1 MTSDPDQAATSAGA
15 DVRGRI
21 RPLGA
26 FVANQIAAGE
36 VVERPASIVKELVE
50 NSLDAGAGAIRVEVE
65 QAGVRRVRVVDDGD
79 GIHPDDLRLAV
90 SRHATSKIV
99 SAGDLGAVATLGFR
113 GEALASAASV
123 SRLSIT
129 SRHRAADH
137 AWRLEVEGG
146 EEKACRPA
154 AHPQGTTVEV
164 ADLFYNTPAR
174 RKFLKT
180 ERTELVHID
189 QVVRRVALA
198 HPAVGFALQAGSRSL
213 DGVRPGDVDERMA
226 ALLGATFVERSVAVD
241 ESSADLRLW
250 GRVAVPTYSDSRPTR
265 QHLYV
270 NGRPVRDRLAAHAI
284 RQAYRDVLF
293 HGRHPVFVL
302 FLELA
307 PELVDVNV
315 HPTKDEVRFRR
326 SRDVHDF
333 LFGKLA
339 RALRDLRPAP
349 RADSQPVPGA
359 GAHAPP
365 GRRDRFGAETSGAPP
380 SLARLFH
387 EVRDERPP
395 AATAHESGHLPRR
408 ATMETEDAPPALA
421 VPPLGHALAQL
432 HGVYVLAQN
441 AAGLVIV
448 DMHAAHE
455 RITYERMKA
464 QLLAGSVRRQRLLV
478 PVALDVSGAE
488 ADFVETRG
496 ADLQALGV
504 VIERSGPSSVA
515 VREVPALLGAADIEA
530 LARDLIADLVEFG
543 ATDLVR
549 ERQERLLA
557 GAACHASARAGRQ
570 LTLPEMDALL
580 RDMEATENA
589 GQCNHG
595 RPTFVA
601 LPMAAL
607 DGLFLRGQ

>member
-1 MTSDPDQAATSAGA
+1 MTPARTDES
-15 DVRGRI
+15 GRI

-50 NSLDAGAGAIRVEVE
+50 NSLDAGAGEIRVDVE
-65 QAGVRRVRVVDDGD
+65 QAGVRRVRVADDGG

-90 SRHATSKIV
+90 ARHATSKIA
-99 SAGDLGAVATLGFR
+99 SPGDLAAVATLGFR

-146 EEKACRPA
+146 EERACRPA

-198 HPAVGFALQAGSRSL
+198 HPAVGFSLRAGSRSL
-213 DGVRPGDVDERMA
+213 DGLGPGDVDERMA
-226 ALLGATFVERSVAVD
+226 ALLGAAFVERSVAVD
-241 ESSADLRLW
+241 ESGAGLRLW

-270 NGRPVRDRLAAHAI
+270 NGRPVRDRLAAHAV

-302 FLELA
+302 FLELE

-339 RALRDLRPAP
+339 KALRDLRPAQ
-349 RADSQPVPGA
+349 RADSRPATG
-359 GAHAPP
+359 GGHHRTP
-365 GRRDRFGAETSGAPP
+365 GRDPFGVETSGAP

-395 AATAHESGHLPRR
+395 APPPAAHHSGHLARS
-408 ATMETEDAPPALA
+408 ATLEVRDAPPGSA

-441 AAGLVIV
+441 ADGLVIV

-488 ADFVETRG
+488 ADFVETRN
-496 ADLQALGV
+496 ADLRALGV
-504 VIERSGPSSVA
+504 VIERNGPSSVA

-557 GAACHASARAGRQ
+557 GAACHASARAGRR
-570 LTLPEMDALL
+570 LALPEMDALL
-580 RDMEATENA
+580 RDMESTENA

>member
-1 MTSDPDQAATSAGA
+1 MTPARTDES
-15 DVRGRI
+15 GRI

-50 NSLDAGAGAIRVEVE
+50 NSLDAGAGEIRVDVE
-65 QAGVRRVRVVDDGD
+65 QAGVRRVRVADDGG

-90 SRHATSKIV
+90 ARHATSKIA
-99 SAGDLGAVATLGFR
+99 SPGDLAAVATLGFR

-146 EEKACRPA
+146 EERACRPA

-198 HPAVGFALQAGSRSL
+198 HPAVGFSLRAGSRSL
-213 DGVRPGDVDERMA
+213 DGLGPGDVDERMA
-226 ALLGATFVERSVAVD
+226 ALLGAAFVERSVAVD
-241 ESSADLRLW
+241 ESGAGLRLW

-270 NGRPVRDRLAAHAI
+270 NGRPVRDRLAAHAV

-302 FLELA
+302 FLELE

-339 RALRDLRPAP
+339 KALRDLRPAQ
-349 RADSQPVPGA
+349 RADSRPATG
-359 GAHAPP
+359 GGHHRTP
-365 GRRDRFGAETSGAPP
+365 GRDPFGVGTSGAP

-395 AATAHESGHLPRR
+395 APPPAAHHSGHLARS
-408 ATMETEDAPPALA
+408 ATLEVRDAPPGSA

-441 AAGLVIV
+441 ADGLVIV

-488 ADFVETRG
+488 ADFVETRNT
-496 ADLQALGV
+496 DLRALGV
-504 VIERSGPSSVA
+504 VIERNGPSSVA

-557 GAACHASARAGRQ
+557 GAACHASARAGRR
-570 LTLPEMDALL
+570 LALAEMDALL
-580 RDMEATENA
+580 RDMESTENA

>member
-1 MTSDPDQAATSAGA
+1 MT
-15 DVRGRI
+15 VRI
-21 RPLGA
+21 RALSA

-50 NSLDAGAGAIRVEVE
+50 NSLDAGAGDIRVDVA
-65 QAGVRRVRVVDDGD
+65 QAGVGRVRVVDDGG
-79 GIHPDDLRLAV
+79 GIHPDDLLLAV
-90 SRHATSKIV
+90 ARHATSKIA
-99 SAGDLGAVATLGFR
+99 SPGDLAAVATLGFR

-123 SRLSIT
+123 SKLAIT
-129 SRHRAADH
+129 SRHPDAEH

-146 EEKACRPA
+146 QERALRPA
-154 AHPQGTTVEV
+154 AHPPGTTVEV

-180 ERTELVHID
+180 ERTELLHVD
-189 QVVRRVALA
+189 QVIRRVALA
-198 HPAVGFALQAGSRSL
+198 HPAVGFALRAGSRSL
-213 DGVRPGDVDERMA
+213 DGLDPGSVDERMA
-226 ALLGATFVERSVAVD
+226 AVLGAPFIERSVAVD
-241 ESSADLRLW
+241 EAGADLRLW
-250 GRVAVPTYSDSRPTR
+250 GRVGLPTYSDSRPAR
-265 QHLYV
+265 QYLYV
-270 NGRPVRDRLAAHAI
+270 NGRPVRDRLAVHAV

-302 FLELA
+302 FLELE
-307 PELVDVNV
+307 PGLVDVNV

-339 RALRDLRPAP
+339 RALRDVRPSAGP
-349 RADSQPVPGA
+349 ASPAAA
-359 GAHAPP
+359 GAESSAATA
-365 GRRDRFGAETSGAPP
+365 RFGGSRG
-380 SLARLFH
+380 SLGQPANLAQLFH
-387 EVRDERPP
+387 EVRDARV
-395 AATAHESGHLPRR
+395 
-408 ATMETEDAPPALA
+408 PALA
-421 VPPLGHALAQL
+421 ATDKQGQHGDRATLAVRDAPAEVPPLGHAIAQL

-441 AAGLVIV
+441 AEGLVIV

-464 QLLAGSVRRQRLLV
+464 QLLTGSVQRQRLLV
-478 PVALDVSGAE
+478 PVALDVAPAE
-488 ADFVETRG
+488 ADYVEAQG
-496 ADLQALGV
+496 AALAALGV
-504 VIERSGPSSVA
+504 VIERSGVASVT
-515 VREVPALLGAADIEA
+515 VRETPALLGATDVEA
-530 LARDLIADLVEFG
+530 LARDLIADLAEFD

-549 ERQERLLA
+549 ARQERLLA
-557 GAACHASARAGRQ
+557 GAACHASVRAGRH

-580 RDMEATENA
+580 RDMERTENA

-595 RPTFVA
+595 RPTFVS

>member
-1 MTSDPDQAATSAGA
+1 MTSDPDQTAPSAGA
-15 DVRGRI
+15 DGRGRI

-65 QAGVRRVRVVDDGD
+65 QAGVRRVRVADDGD

-90 SRHATSKIV
+90 ARHATSKIA

-180 ERTELVHID
+180 ERTELVHVD

-198 HPAVGFALQAGSRSL
+198 HPAVGFALRAGSRSL
-213 DGVRPGDVDERMA
+213 DGLRPSDVDERMA
-226 ALLGATFVERSVAVD
+226 ALLSAAFVERSVAVD
-241 ESSADLRLW
+241 ESVADLRLW

-265 QHLYV
+265 QYLYV

-339 RALRDLRPAP
+339 KALRDLRPAP
-349 RADSQPVPGA
+349 RADSRPATGT
-359 GAHAPP
+359 GDHATT
-365 GRRDRFGAETSGAPP
+365 GRRDRFGTETSGPPP

-395 AATAHESGHLPRR
+395 AAAGHESGHLPRR
-408 ATMETEDAPPALA
+408 ATLETRDAPPAPA

-441 AAGLVIV
+441 ADGLVIV

-496 ADLQALGV
+496 AELQALGV

-515 VREVPALLGAADIEA
+515 VREVPALLGAVDVEA

-557 GAACHASARAGRQ
+557 GTACHASARAGRR

-607 DGLFLRGQ
+607 DSLFLRGQ

>member
-1 MTSDPDQAATSAGA
+1 MTSADPAAPP
-15 DVRGRI
+15 RI

-50 NSLDAGAGAIRVEVE
+50 NSLDAGAGDVKVDVE

-79 GIHPDDLRLAV
+79 GILPDDLPLAV
-90 SRHATSKIV
+90 ARHATSKIA
-99 SAGDLGAVATLGFR
+99 SPGDLAAVATLGFR

-123 SRLSIT
+123 SRLAIT

-146 EEKACRPA
+146 QERAVRPA

-164 ADLFYNTPAR
+164 ANLFFNTPAR

-180 ERTELVHID
+180 ERTELVHIER
-189 QVVRRVALA
+189 VVRRVALA
-198 HPAVGFALQAGSRSL
+198 QPAVGFSLRAGSRSL
-213 DGVRPGDVDERMA
+213 DGLVPGSVDERMA
-226 ALLGATFVERSVAVD
+226 AVLGAAFVERSVAVD
-241 ESSADLRLW
+241 ETGADLRLW

-265 QHLYV
+265 QYLFV
-270 NGRPVRDRLAAHAI
+270 NGRPVRDPLAAHAV

-293 HGRHPVFVL
+293 HGRHPAFAL

-349 RADSQPVPGA
+349 RVDTGASA
-359 GAHAPP
+359 GAAAPP
-365 GRRDRFGAETSGAPP
+365 GRDRFGFGGSAHPAN
-380 SLARLFH
+380 LARMFH
-387 EVRDERPP
+387 EVRDERPAPLPPGPSEP
-395 AATAHESGHLPRR
+395 APSGGHHAPGASLAPR
-408 ATMETEDAPPALA
+408 AAPA
-421 VPPLGHALAQL
+421 VPPLGHALAQV

-441 AAGLVIV
+441 ADGLVIV

-478 PVALDVSGAE
+478 PVALDVAQAE
-488 ADFVETRG
+488 ADLVEARG
-496 ADLQALGV
+496 AELPALGV
-504 VIERSGPSSVA
+504 VIERSGASSVV
-515 VREVPALLGAADIEA
+515 VREAPALLGGADIEA

-543 ATDLVR
+543 ASDIVR
-549 ERQERLLA
+549 ERQERMLA
-557 GAACHASARAGRQ
+557 GAACHASARAGRR

-580 RDMEATENA
+580 RDMESTENA

-607 DGLFLRGQ
+607 DSLFLRGQ

>member
-1 MTSDPDQAATSAGA
+1 MTPARTDES
-15 DVRGRI
+15 GRI

-50 NSLDAGAGAIRVEVE
+50 NSLDAGAGEIRVDVE
-65 QAGVRRVRVVDDGD
+65 QAGVRRVRVADDGG

-90 SRHATSKIV
+90 ARHATSKIA
-99 SAGDLGAVATLGFR
+99 SPGDLAAVATLGFR

-146 EEKACRPA
+146 EERACRPA

-198 HPAVGFALQAGSRSL
+198 HPAVGFSLRAGSRSL
-213 DGVRPGDVDERMA
+213 DGLGPGDVDERMA
-226 ALLGATFVERSVAVD
+226 ALLGAAFVERSVAVD
-241 ESSADLRLW
+241 ESGAGLRLW

-270 NGRPVRDRLAAHAI
+270 NGRPVRDRLAAHAV

-302 FLELA
+302 FLELE

-339 RALRDLRPAP
+339 KALRDLRPAQ
-349 RADSQPVPGA
+349 RADSRPATG
-359 GAHAPP
+359 GGHHRTP
-365 GRRDRFGAETSGAPP
+365 GRDPFGVGTSGAP

-395 AATAHESGHLPRR
+395 APPPAAHHSGHLARS
-408 ATMETEDAPPALA
+408 ATLEVRDAPPGSA

-441 AAGLVIV
+441 ADGLVIV

-488 ADFVETRG
+488 ADFVETRN
-496 ADLQALGV
+496 ADLRALGV
-504 VIERSGPSSVA
+504 VIERNGPSSVA

-557 GAACHASARAGRQ
+557 GAACHASARAGRR

-580 RDMEATENA
+580 RDMESTENA

>member
-1 MTSDPDQAATSAGA
+1 M
-15 DVRGRI
+15 RGRI

>member
-1 MTSDPDQAATSAGA
+1 MTPARTDES
-15 DVRGRI
+15 GRI

-50 NSLDAGAGAIRVEVE
+50 NSLDAGAGEIRVDVE
-65 QAGVRRVRVVDDGD
+65 QAGVRRVRVADDGG

-90 SRHATSKIV
+90 ARHATSKIA
-99 SAGDLGAVATLGFR
+99 SPGDLAAVATLGFR

-129 SRHRAADH
+129 SRHPAADH

-146 EEKACRPA
+146 EERACRPA

-198 HPAVGFALQAGSRSL
+198 HPAVGFSLRAGSRSL
-213 DGVRPGDVDERMA
+213 DGLGPGDVDERMA
-226 ALLGATFVERSVAVD
+226 ALLGAAFVERSVAVD
-241 ESSADLRLW
+241 ESGAGLRLW

-270 NGRPVRDRLAAHAI
+270 NGRPVRDRLAAHAV

-302 FLELA
+302 FLELE

-339 RALRDLRPAP
+339 KALRDLRPAQ
-349 RADSQPVPGA
+349 RADSRPATG
-359 GAHAPP
+359 GGHHRTP
-365 GRRDRFGAETSGAPP
+365 GRDPFGVETSGAP

-395 AATAHESGHLPRR
+395 APPPAAHHSGHLARS
-408 ATMETEDAPPALA
+408 ATLEVRDAPPGSA

-441 AAGLVIV
+441 ADGLVIV

-488 ADFVETRG
+488 ADFVETRN
-496 ADLQALGV
+496 ADLRALGV
-504 VIERSGPSSVA
+504 VIERNGPSSVA

-557 GAACHASARAGRQ
+557 GAACHASARAGRR
-570 LTLPEMDALL
+570 LALPEMDALL
-580 RDMEATENA
+580 RDMESTENA

>member
-1 MTSDPDQAATSAGA
+1 MTPARTDES
-15 DVRGRI
+15 GRI

-50 NSLDAGAGAIRVEVE
+50 NSLDAGAGEIRVDVE
-65 QAGVRRVRVVDDGD
+65 QAGVRRVRVADDGG

-90 SRHATSKIV
+90 ARHATSKIA
-99 SAGDLGAVATLGFR
+99 SPGDLAAVATLGFR

-146 EEKACRPA
+146 EERACRPA
-154 AHPQGTTVEV
+154 AHPRGTTVEV

-198 HPAVGFALQAGSRSL
+198 HPAVGFSLRAGSRSL
-213 DGVRPGDVDERMA
+213 DGLGPGDVDERMA
-226 ALLGATFVERSVAVD
+226 ALLGAAFVERSVAVD
-241 ESSADLRLW
+241 ESGAGLRLW

-270 NGRPVRDRLAAHAI
+270 NGRPVRDRLAAHAV

-302 FLELA
+302 FLELE

-339 RALRDLRPAP
+339 KALRDLRPAQ
-349 RADSQPVPGA
+349 RADSRPATG
-359 GAHAPP
+359 GGHHRTP
-365 GRRDRFGAETSGAPP
+365 GRDPFGVGTSGAP

-395 AATAHESGHLPRR
+395 APPPAAHHGGHLARS
-408 ATMETEDAPPALA
+408 ATLEVRDAPPGSA

-441 AAGLVIV
+441 ADGLVIV

-488 ADFVETRG
+488 ADFVETRN
-496 ADLQALGV
+496 ADLRALGV
-504 VIERSGPSSVA
+504 VIERNGPSSVA

-557 GAACHASARAGRQ
+557 GAACHASARAGRR
-570 LTLPEMDALL
+570 LALAEMDALL
-580 RDMEATENA
+580 RDMESTENA

>member
-1 MTSDPDQAATSAGA
+1 MTSAEAPAP
-15 DVRGRI
+15 RRI

-50 NSLDAGAGAIRVEVE
+50 NSLDAGAGDIRVDVE
-65 QAGVRRVRVVDDGD
+65 QAGVRRVRVADDGD
-79 GIHPDDLRLAV
+79 GILPDDLRLAV
-90 SRHATSKIV
+90 ARHATSKIV
-99 SAGDLGAVATLGFR
+99 SPGDLEAVATLGFR

-146 EEKACRPA
+146 EERACRPA

-180 ERTELVHID
+180 ERTELVHIE

-198 HPAVGFALQAGSRSL
+198 HPAVGFSLRAGSRSL
-213 DGVRPGDVDERMA
+213 DGLAPADVDERMA
-226 ALLGATFVERSVAVD
+226 AVLGAAFVERSVPVD
-241 ESSADLRLW
+241 ETGADLRLW

-265 QHLYV
+265 QYLFV
-270 NGRPVRDRLAAHAI
+270 NGRPVRDPLAAHAV

-293 HGRHPVFVL
+293 HGRHPAFAL

-307 PELVDVNV
+307 PEFVDVNV

-339 RALRDLRPAP
+339 KALRDLRPAP
-349 RADSQPVPGA
+349 RAEADGVAAAPSPRPDRLAFERPVRPA
-359 GAHAPP
+359 N
-365 GRRDRFGAETSGAPP
+365 
-380 SLARLFH
+380 LARMFD
-387 EVRDERPP
+387 EVRDER
-395 AATAHESGHLPRR
+395 AAPYASDPHAASAHAPGAALTPR
-408 ATMETEDAPPALA
+408 DAPA

-432 HGVYVLAQN
+432 HGIYVLAQN
-441 AAGLVIV
+441 AEGLVIV

-455 RITYERMKA
+455 RITYERMKT

-478 PVALDVSGAE
+478 PVALDVAQAE
-488 ADFVETRG
+488 ADFVEARG
-496 ADLQALGV
+496 AELQALGV
-504 VIERSGPSSVA
+504 VIERNGATSVA
-515 VREVPALLGAADIEA
+515 VREAPALLGGADIEA
-530 LARDLIADLVEFG
+530 LARDLIADCVEFG
-543 ATDLVR
+543 ASDIVR

-557 GAACHASARAGRQ
+557 GAACHASARAGRR

-580 RDMEATENA
+580 RDMENTENA

-601 LPMAAL
+601 LPMPAL

>member
-1 MTSDPDQAATSAGA
+1 MTSAEAPAP
-15 DVRGRI
+15 RRI

-50 NSLDAGAGAIRVEVE
+50 NSLDAGARDIRVDVE
-65 QAGVRRVRVVDDGD
+65 QAGVRRVRVADDGD
-79 GIHPDDLRLAV
+79 GILQDDLRLAV
-90 SRHATSKIV
+90 ARHATSKIV
-99 SAGDLGAVATLGFR
+99 SPGDLAAVATLGFR

-146 EEKACRPA
+146 EERACRPA

-180 ERTELVHID
+180 ERTELVHIE

-198 HPAVGFALQAGSRSL
+198 HPAVGFSLRAGSRSL
-213 DGVRPGDVDERMA
+213 DGLAPADVDERMA
-226 ALLGATFVERSVAVD
+226 AVLGAAFVERSVAVD
-241 ESSADLRLW
+241 ETGADLRLW

-265 QHLYV
+265 QYLFV
-270 NGRPVRDRLAAHAI
+270 NGRPVRDPLAAHAV

-293 HGRHPVFVL
+293 HGRHPAFAL
-302 FLELA
+302 FLELE
-307 PELVDVNV
+307 PEFVDVNV

-339 RALRDLRPAP
+339 KALRDLRPAP
-349 RADSQPVPGA
+349 GGESRSGADEATP
-359 GAHAPP
+359 
-365 GRRDRFGAETSGAPP
+365 RRDRHGFRRTAHPAN
-380 SLARLFH
+380 LARMFD
-387 EVRDERPP
+387 EVRDERPSASYAP
-395 AATAHESGHLPRR
+395 
-408 ATMETEDAPPALA
+408 DAPVPHATEAHGSHHAPGNGLQPRDAPA

-441 AAGLVIV
+441 AEGLVIV

-455 RITYERMKA
+455 RITYERMKT

-478 PVALDVSGAE
+478 PVALDVAQAE
-488 ADFVETRG
+488 ADFVEARG
-496 ADLQALGV
+496 AELQALGV
-504 VIERSGPSSVA
+504 VIERNGATSVA
-515 VREVPALLGAADIEA
+515 VREAPALLGGADIEA
-530 LARDLIADLVEFG
+530 LARDLIADCVEFG
-543 ATDLVR
+543 ASDIVR

-557 GAACHASARAGRQ
+557 GAACHASARAGRR

-580 RDMEATENA
+580 RDMENTENA

>member
-1 MTSDPDQAATSAGA
+1 VTSTPAGA
-15 DVRGRI
+15 HGRI

-50 NSLDAGAGAIRVEVE
+50 NSLDAGAGDIRVDVE
-65 QAGVRRVRVVDDGD
+65 QAGVRRVRVADDGD
-79 GIHPDDLRLAV
+79 GIHPDDLRLALA
-90 SRHATSKIV
+90 RHATSKIA
-99 SAGDLGAVATLGFR
+99 SPGDLEAVATLGFR

-123 SRLSIT
+123 SRLAIT

-146 EEKACRPA
+146 AEKACRPA

-198 HPAVGFALQAGSRSL
+198 HPAVGFSLRAGSRSVEGL
-213 DGVRPGDVDERMA
+213 GPADVDERMA
-226 ALLGATFVERSVAVD
+226 ALLGAAFVERSVAVD
-241 ESSADLRLW
+241 ESGADIRLW

-265 QHLYV
+265 QYLYV
-270 NGRPVRDRLAAHAI
+270 NGRPVRDRLAAHAV

-302 FLELA
+302 FLELE
-307 PELVDVNV
+307 PDLVDVNV

-349 RADSQPVPGA
+349 RPDSRPATGA
-359 GAHAPP
+359 GDHAAT
-365 GRRDRFGAETSGAPP
+365 GRRDRFGAEPSGAPP
-380 SLARLFH
+380 NLARLFH
-387 EVRDERPP
+387 EVRDEGAPAPLPP
-395 AATAHESGHLPRR
+395 AHDRGHLARG
-408 ATMETEDAPPALA
+408 ATLEVRDAPPVPA
-421 VPPLGHALAQL
+421 VPPLGHALAQV

-441 AAGLVIV
+441 ADGLVIV

-504 VIERSGPSSVA
+504 VIERSGPSSVV
-515 VREVPALLGAADIEA
+515 VREAPALLGGADIEA

-543 ATDLVR
+543 TTDLVR

-557 GAACHASARAGRQ
+557 GAACHASARAGRR

-580 RDMEATENA
+580 RDMEGTENA

>member
-1 MTSDPDQAATSAGA
+1 MTPARTDES
-15 DVRGRI
+15 GRI

-50 NSLDAGAGAIRVEVE
+50 NSLDAGAGEIRVDVE
-65 QAGVRRVRVVDDGD
+65 QAGVRRVRVADDGG

-90 SRHATSKIV
+90 ARHATSKIA
-99 SAGDLGAVATLGFR
+99 SPGDLAAVATLGFR

-129 SRHRAADH
+129 SRHPAANH

-146 EEKACRPA
+146 EERACRPA

-198 HPAVGFALQAGSRSL
+198 HPAVGFSLRAGSRSL
-213 DGVRPGDVDERMA
+213 DGLGPGDVDERMA
-226 ALLGATFVERSVAVD
+226 ALLGAAFVERSVAVD
-241 ESSADLRLW
+241 ESGAGLRLW

-270 NGRPVRDRLAAHAI
+270 NGRPVRDRLAAHAV

-302 FLELA
+302 FLELE

-339 RALRDLRPAP
+339 KALRDLRPAQ
-349 RADSQPVPGA
+349 RADSRPATG
-359 GAHAPP
+359 GGHHRTP
-365 GRRDRFGAETSGAPP
+365 GRDPSGVETSGAP

-395 AATAHESGHLPRR
+395 APPPAAHHSGHLARS
-408 ATMETEDAPPALA
+408 ATLEVRDAPPGSA

-441 AAGLVIV
+441 ADGLVIV

-488 ADFVETRG
+488 ADFVETRN

-504 VIERSGPSSVA
+504 VIERNGPSSVA

-557 GAACHASARAGRQ
+557 GAACHASARAGRR
-570 LTLPEMDALL
+570 LALPEMDALL
-580 RDMEATENA
+580 RDMESTENA

-601 LPMAAL
+601 LPIAAL

>member
-1 MTSDPDQAATSAGA
+1 MTSA
-15 DVRGRI
+15 DAPAPRRI

-50 NSLDAGAGAIRVEVE
+50 NSLDAGAGEIRVDVE
-65 QAGVRRVRVVDDGD
+65 QAGVRRVRVADDGD
-79 GIHPDDLRLAV
+79 GILADDLRLAV
-90 SRHATSKIV
+90 ARHATSKIA
-99 SAGDLGAVATLGFR
+99 SPDDLAAVATLGFR

-123 SRLSIT
+123 SRLQIT

-146 EEKACRPA
+146 EERSCRPA

-180 ERTELVHID
+180 ERTELVHIE

-198 HPAVGFALQAGSRSL
+198 HPAVGFSLRAGSRSL
-213 DGVRPGDVDERMA
+213 DGLAPAAVDERMA
-226 ALLGATFVERSVAVD
+226 AVLGAAFVERSVAVD
-241 ESSADLRLW
+241 ETGAELRLW

-265 QHLYV
+265 QYLFV
-270 NGRPVRDRLAAHAI
+270 NGRPVRDPLAAHAV

-293 HGRHPVFVL
+293 HGRHPAFAL

-307 PELVDVNV
+307 PEFVDVNV

-339 RALRDLRPAP
+339 KALRDLRPAP
-349 RADSQPVPGA
+349 GGTTRGGA
-359 GAHAPP
+359 TPP
-365 GRRDRFGAETSGAPP
+365 RRDRHDFERPLRP
-380 SLARLFH
+380 DNLARMFD

-395 AATAHESGHLPRR
+395 DASIAATSHDRHAPGAGLQPR
-408 ATMETEDAPPALA
+408 AASA

-441 AAGLVIV
+441 ADGLVIV

-478 PVALDVSGAE
+478 PVALDVAQAE
-488 ADFVETRG
+488 ADFVEARG
-496 ADLQALGV
+496 AELRALGV
-504 VIERSGPSSVA
+504 VIERSGAASVA
-515 VREVPALLGAADIEA
+515 VREAPALLGGADIEA
-530 LARDLIADLVEFG
+530 LARDLIAECVEFG
-543 ATDLVR
+543 ASDIVR

-557 GAACHASARAGRQ
+557 GAACHASARAGRR

-580 RDMEATENA
+580 RDMETTENA

-601 LPMAAL
+601 LPMPAL
-607 DGLFLRGQ
+607 DTLFLRGQ

>member
-1 MTSDPDQAATSAGA
+1 MTSAEAPAP
-15 DVRGRI
+15 RRI

-50 NSLDAGAGAIRVEVE
+50 NSLDAGAGDIRVDVE
-65 QAGVRRVRVVDDGD
+65 QAGVRRVRVADDGD
-79 GIHPDDLRLAV
+79 GILPDDLRLAV
-90 SRHATSKIV
+90 ARHATSKIV
-99 SAGDLGAVATLGFR
+99 SPGDLAAVATLGFR

-146 EEKACRPA
+146 EERACRPA

-180 ERTELVHID
+180 ERTELVHIE

-198 HPAVGFALQAGSRSL
+198 HPAVGFSLRAGSRSL
-213 DGVRPGDVDERMA
+213 DGLAPADVDERMA
-226 ALLGATFVERSVAVD
+226 AVLGAAFVERSVAVD
-241 ESSADLRLW
+241 ETGADLRLW

-265 QHLYV
+265 QYLFV
-270 NGRPVRDRLAAHAI
+270 NGRPVRDPLAAHAV

-293 HGRHPVFVL
+293 HGRHPAFAL

-307 PELVDVNV
+307 PEFVDVNV

-349 RADSQPVPGA
+349 GGETAGGAAGPSPRPDRLAFERPVRPANLARMFDEVRDERAAPYAPDPHAA
-359 GAHAPP
+359 GAHAP
-365 GRRDRFGAETSGAPP
+365 GAALT
-380 SLARLFH
+380 
-387 EVRDERPP
+387 
-395 AATAHESGHLPRR
+395 PR
-408 ATMETEDAPPALA
+408 DAPA

-441 AAGLVIV
+441 AEGLVIV

-455 RITYERMKA
+455 RITYERMKT

-478 PVALDVSGAE
+478 PVGLDVAQAE
-488 ADFVETRG
+488 ADFVEARG
-496 ADLQALGV
+496 AELQSLGV
-504 VIERSGPSSVA
+504 IIERNGATSVA
-515 VREVPALLGAADIEA
+515 VREAPALLGGADIEA
-530 LARDLIADLVEFG
+530 LTRDLIADCVEFG
-543 ATDLVR
+543 ASDIVR

-557 GAACHASARAGRQ
+557 GAACHASARAGRR

-580 RDMEATENA
+580 RDMENTENA